1 VLSDTPKVFLSSN
14 QLLCGKN
21 QIDMSL
27 STTIKSIQDIMR
39 KDDGVDGDAQRIGQ
53 LTWML
58 FLKVLDQ
65 REEEWEDQDKTYTSP
80 LPEGCRWRTWAAY
93 VPDKNG
99 TDKPQIEASKLIEFV
114 NNTLFPNLKAVPQLT
129 EDTSDTELIA
139 AADDPLRKVIRQVF
153 EDSNNYMK
161 SGTLML
167 GVIGKLNEAI
177 NFRDFTTRQNLGDI
191 YEQILNDLRSA
202 GNAGEFYT
210 PRAITTV
217 MVQLIN
223 PRLNKHEVVM
233 DPACGTGG
241 FLTATI
247 EHLRSQLPKNAKAE
261 KHKAIEQSIVGV
273 EKKQLPHLLCTTNLL
288 LHGIDVPS
296 QVDHRNTLAQPWED
310 WEPDEQVD
318 CVITNPPFGGMEDE
332 GVGGDYPEEL
342 RTRETSDM
350 FLTLIVKKLLRDG
363 GRGAVVL
370 PDGFLF
376 GEGIK
381 SRIKK
386 LLTEECNLHTII
398 RLPNGVFAP
407 YTSIRTNLIF
417 FTKGKPTE
425 TIWFYDHPYPDGRK
439 SYSKT
444 KPIRIEEFASEKAWW
459 GKEENDFAERQE
471 SEQAWRVDF
480 KTKKLN
486 AEAQAKPYWDKAE
499 DLSNQI
505 STMEL
510 QIRDLR
516 DSLKGVKEP
525 NQRILV
531 EEQITDLRER
541 SEQLRLQAL
550 DSKSAGDRLYL
561 PIYNL
566 DIKNPNTLAEETHD
580 PDVLLEMYETLLSDI
595 EETQELLKSEL
606 GIALMAHF
614 GHEDA

>member
-1 VLSDTPKVFLSSN
+1 
-14 QLLCGKN
+14 
-21 QIDMSL
+21 MSL

-65 REEEWEDQDKTYTSP
+65 REEEWEDQNPNYKSP
-80 LPEGCRWRTWAAY
+80 IPERCRWRNWAAY
-93 VPDKNG
+93 LPDKNG
-99 TDKPQIEASKLIEFV
+99 TNKPQIEASELIGFV
-114 NNTLFPNLKAVPQLT
+114 NNTLF
-129 EDTSDTELIA
+129 SDLRAIPSR
-139 AADDPLRKVIRQVF
+139 ADAEEPLPKVIRQVF

-167 GVIGKLNEAI
+167 GVIGKLNESI
-177 NFRDFTTRQNLGDI
+177 NFRDFTSRQNLGDI

-217 MVQLIN
+217 MVQLVN
-223 PRLNKHEVVM
+223 PRLSKQEVVM

-247 EHLRSQLPKNAKAE
+247 DHLRSQLPKNASKEAQ
-261 KHKAIEQSIVGV
+261 KAIEQSIVGI
-273 EKKQLPHLLCTTNLL
+273 EKKQLPYLLCTTNLL

-296 QVDHRNTLAQPWED
+296 QIDHRNTLARSWED
-310 WEPDEQVD
+310 WTSNDEVN

-332 GVGGDYPEEL
+332 GVGSDYPETL

-350 FLTLIVKKLLRDG
+350 FITLIVEKLLQDG

-381 SRIKK
+381 SRVKK
-386 LLTEECNLHTII
+386 LLMEECNLHTII

-407 YTSIRTNLIF
+407 YTSIRTNLLF

-425 TIWFYDHPYPDGRK
+425 TIWFYEHPYPEGRK

-444 KPIRIEEFASEKAWW
+444 KPIRIEEFANEKAWW
-459 GKEENDFAERQE
+459 GKEENDFVERQE
-471 SEQAWRVDF
+471 SELAWKIDF
-480 KTKKLN
+480 KAKKQD
-486 AEAQAKPYWDKAE
+486 AEAQAKPHWDKAQE
-499 DLSNQI
+499 LNNQV
-505 STMEL
+505 SALETQM
-510 QIRDLR
+510 RDLR
-516 DSLKGVKEP
+516 NSLRGVTELA
-525 NQRILV
+525 QRTLV
-531 EEQITDLRER
+531 EEQITSLRQHA
-541 SEQLRLQAL
+541 EQLRLQAR
-550 DSKSAGDRLYL
+550 DAQATGDRLYW

-566 DIKNPNTLAEETHD
+566 DLKNPNTLVEESHD
-580 PDVLLEMYETLLSDI
+580 LGVLLQSYEILLADI
-595 EETQELLKSEL
+595 EETQNELRARLS
-606 GIALMAHF
+606 IALAKHF
-614 GHEDA
+614 VKEGT

>member
-1 VLSDTPKVFLSSN
+1 
-14 QLLCGKN
+14 
-21 QIDMSL
+21 
-27 STTIKSIQDIMR
+27 MR

-65 REEEWEDQDKTYTSP
+65 REEEWEELNLSYKSP
-80 LPEGCRWRTWAAY
+80 IPEECRWRNWAAY
-93 VPDKNG
+93 IPDKKGEN
-99 TDKPQIEASKLIEFV
+99 KPQIEADKLIGFV
-114 NNTLFPNLKAVPQLT
+114 NNTLFPSLRVIPDRIDIEQNDQNIET
-129 EDTSDTELIA
+129 FEDS
-139 AADDPLRKVIRQVF
+139 LRKVICQVF

-167 GVIGKLNEAI
+167 GVIGKLNESI
-177 NFRDFTTRQNLGDI
+177 NFRDFTTRQNLSDI

-217 MVQLIN
+217 MVQLVN
-223 PRLNKHEVVM
+223 PRLDKREVVM

-247 EHLRSQLPKNAKAE
+247 DHLRGQLPKNASEADYKV
-261 KHKAIEQSIVGV
+261 IERSIIGF

-288 LHGIDVPS
+288 LHKIDIPN
-296 QVDHRNTLAQPWED
+296 QADRRNTLAWPWD
-310 WEPDEQVD
+310 NWPIDEAVN

-332 GVGGDYPEEL
+332 GVGSDYPDNL

-350 FLTLIVKKLLRDG
+350 FITLIVEKLLRGG

-386 LLTEECNLHTII
+386 LLMEECNLHTII

-407 YTSIRTNLIF
+407 YTSIKTNLLF

-425 TIWFYDHPYPDGRK
+425 TIWFYEHPYPEGRK

-444 KPIRIEEFASEKAWW
+444 KPIRIEEFAQEKAWW
-459 GKEENDFAERQE
+459 GKEENDFVERQE
-471 SEQAWRVDF
+471 SELAWKIDF
-480 KTKKLN
+480 KKKKRD
-486 AEAQAKPYWDKAE
+486 AEAQAKPYWDKARE
-499 DLSNQI
+499 LNNQVVVL
-505 STMEL
+505 EA
-510 QIRDLR
+510 QVRDLR
-516 DSLKGVKEP
+516 NSLLGVTEQE
-525 NQRILV
+525 QRASV
-531 EEQITDLRER
+531 EKQVNDLRVH
-541 SEQLRLQAL
+541 SEQLRLQAR
-550 DSKSAGDRLYL
+550 DEQAAGDRLYW

-566 DIKNPNTLAEETHD
+566 DIKNPNTVEEENHD
-580 PDVLLEMYETLLSDI
+580 PDELLDRYKTLLSNI

-606 GIALMAHF
+606 GIALSIHF
-614 GHEDA
+614 EREDA

>member
-1 VLSDTPKVFLSSN
+1 
-14 QLLCGKN
+14 
-21 QIDMSL
+21 
-27 STTIKSIQDIMR
+27 MR

-65 REEEWEDQDKTYTSP
+65 REEEWEELNSNYKSP
-80 LPEGCRWRTWAAY
+80 IPEECRWRNWAAY
-93 VPDKNG
+93 IPDKNG
-99 TDKPQIEASKLIEFV
+99 KNKPQIEADKLVGFV
-114 NNTLFPNLKAVPQLT
+114 KNTLFPSLRAIPNRAESGQNDPKIKAV
-129 EDTSDTELIA
+129 EDS
-139 AADDPLRKVIRQVF
+139 LRKVICQVF
-153 EDSNNYMK
+153 EDSENHMK

-167 GVIGKLNEAI
+167 SVIGKLNESI
-177 NFRDFTTRQNLGDI
+177 NFHDFTTRQNLGNI

-210 PRAITTV
+210 PRDITKV
-217 MVQLIN
+217 MVQLVN
-223 PRLNKHEVVM
+223 PRLDKREVVM

-247 EHLRSQLPKNAKAE
+247 DHLRGQLPKNASEADY
-261 KHKAIEQSIVGV
+261 KAIEQSIIGF

-288 LHGIDVPS
+288 LHKIDIPN
-296 QVDHRNTLAQPWED
+296 QADRRNTLAWPWDD
-310 WEPDEQVD
+310 WPIDEAVD

-332 GVGGDYPEEL
+332 GVGSDYPDDL

-350 FLTLIVKKLLRDG
+350 FITLIVGKLLRDG

-407 YTSIRTNLIF
+407 YTSIKTNLLF

-425 TIWFYDHPYPDGRK
+425 TIWFYEHPYPEGRK

-444 KPIRIEEFASEKAWW
+444 KPIRIEEFAQEKAWW

-471 SEQAWRVDF
+471 GELAWKVDF
-480 KTKKLN
+480 KKKKQD
-486 AEAQAKPYWDKAE
+486 AETQAQPHWDKAQ
-499 DLSNQI
+499 DLNNQALALD
-505 STMEL
+505 S
-510 QIRDLR
+510 QIRELR
-516 DSLKGVKEP
+516 NSLRGITQLDQD
-525 NQRILV
+525 QRSSL
-531 EEQITDLRER
+531 EEQITVLLKRA
-541 SEQLRLQAL
+541 EQLRLQARN
-550 DSKSAGDRLYL
+550 SQATGDRLYW

-566 DIKNPNTLAEETHD
+566 DLKNPNTVEDEILD
-580 PDVLLEMYETLLSDI
+580 PDILLQKYKALLADI
-595 EETQELLKSEL
+595 EESEDQLKNEL
-606 GIALMAHF
+606 GTALAHYLEREE
-614 GHEDA
+614 H

>member
-1 VLSDTPKVFLSSN
+1 MIRVSDCYESQK
-14 QLLCGKN
+14 
-21 QIDMSL
+21 DMNL

-39 KDDGVDGDAQRIGQ
+39 KDGDAQRIGQ

-65 REEEWEDQDKTYTSP
+65 REEEWEEQDLDYESP
-80 LPEGCRWRTWAAY
+80 VPEECRWRNWAAY
-93 VPDKNG
+93 VPDRSG
-99 TDKPQIEASKLIEFV
+99 AGKPQIAAVELIGFV
-114 NNTLFPNLKAVPQLT
+114 SNTLFPSLRTIPASTDSECDDQDLEAV
-129 EDTSDTELIA
+129 EDS
-139 AADDPLRKVIRQVF
+139 LRKVISQVF
-153 EDSNNYMK
+153 EQSNNYMK

-210 PRAITTV
+210 PRAITTL
-217 MVQLIN
+217 MVQLVN
-223 PRLNKHEVVM
+223 PRLDKREIVM

-247 EHLRSQLPKNAKAE
+247 KHFLLGQLSEQNNRDDLKSIE
-261 KHKAIEQSIVGV
+261 KLIIGV
-273 EKKQLPHLLCTTNLL
+273 EKKQLPYLLCTTNLL

-296 QVDHRNTLAQPWED
+296 QINHRNTLAYPWAD
-310 WEPDEQVD
+310 WDSDDEVD

-332 GVGGDYPEEL
+332 GVGGDYPDTL

-350 FLTLIVKKLLRDG
+350 FITLIVEKLLRDG

-381 SRIKK
+381 SRVKK
-386 LLTEECNLHTII
+386 LLMEECNLHTII

-407 YTSIRTNLIF
+407 YTSIRTNLLF

-425 TIWFYDHPYPDGRK
+425 TIWFYEHPYPEGRK

-444 KPIRIEEFASEKAWW
+444 KPIRIEEFVNEKSWW
-459 GKEENDFAERQE
+459 GKEENDFVERQE
-471 SEQAWRVDF
+471 SELAWKIDF
-480 KTKKLN
+480 KTKKQD
-486 AEAQAKPYWDKAE
+486 AEAKAKLHWDKAQK
-499 DLSNQI
+499 LNNQV
-505 STMEL
+505 SVLDTQM
-510 QIRDLR
+510 RDLR
-516 DSLKGVKEP
+516 NSLRGVMELA
-525 NQRILV
+525 QRTVV
-531 EEQITDLRER
+531 EEQITDLRQSAEK
-541 SEQLRLQAL
+541 LRLQFRDAQA
-550 DSKSAGDRLYL
+550 AGDRLYW

-566 DIKNPNTLAEETHD
+566 DIKNPNTLVEENHD
-580 PDVLLEMYETLLSDI
+580 PDELLERYKMLLSEI
-595 EETQELLKSEL
+595 EETQDLLKSEL
-606 GIALMAHF
+606 GVVLARHCKS
-614 GHEDA
+614 EVT

>member
-1 VLSDTPKVFLSSN
+1 
-14 QLLCGKN
+14 
-21 QIDMSL
+21 
-27 STTIKSIQDIMR
+27 MR

-65 REEEWEDQDKTYTSP
+65 REEEWEELNSSYKSP
-80 LPEGCRWRTWAAY
+80 IPEECRWRNWAAY
-93 VPDKNG
+93 IPDKKG
-99 TDKPQIEASKLIEFV
+99 TSKPQIEADELIGFV
-114 NNTLFPNLKAVPQLT
+114 NNTLFPSLRVIPDRTDSEQNDQNIETV
-129 EDTSDTELIA
+129 EDS
-139 AADDPLRKVIRQVF
+139 LRKVICQVF

-167 GVIGKLNEAI
+167 GVIGKLNESI

-217 MVQLIN
+217 MVQLVN
-223 PRLNKHEVVM
+223 PRLNKREVVM

-247 EHLRSQLPKNAKAE
+247 DHLRGQLPKNVSE
-261 KHKAIEQSIVGV
+261 TDYKAIERSIIGF

-288 LHGIDVPS
+288 LHKIDIPN
-296 QVDHRNTLAQPWED
+296 QVDRRNTLAWLWDD
-310 WEPDEQVD
+310 WSLDEAVD

-332 GVGGDYPEEL
+332 GVGSDYPDDL

-350 FLTLIVKKLLRDG
+350 FITLIVEKLLRDG

-386 LLTEECNLHTII
+386 LLMEECNLHTII

-407 YTSIRTNLIF
+407 YTSIKTNLLF

-425 TIWFYDHPYPDGRK
+425 TIWFYEHLYPEGRK

-444 KPIRIEEFASEKAWW
+444 KPIRIEEFAQEKAWW
-459 GKEENDFAERQE
+459 GKEENDFVERQE
-471 SEQAWRVDF
+471 SELAWKVDF
-480 KTKKLN
+480 KKKKQD
-486 AEAQAKPYWDKAE
+486 AEAQAKPHWDKAQ
-499 DLSNQI
+499 DLNNQAAVLDTQARALRNSLSGI
-505 STMEL
+505 TEQEQRESAEK
-510 QIRDLR
+510 QIDDLR
-516 DSLKGVKEP
+516 G
-525 NQRILV
+525 
-531 EEQITDLRER
+531 R
-541 SEQLRLQAL
+541 SEQLRLQGRDEQA
-550 DSKSAGDRLYL
+550 AGDRLYW

-566 DIKNPNTLAEETHD
+566 DIKNPNTVVEKNDD
-580 PDVLLEMYETLLSDI
+580 PDELLERYKTLLFDI
-595 EETQELLKSEL
+595 EESQELLKSEL
-606 GIALMAHF
+606 SFAIVHHF
-614 GHEDA
+614 EHEDV